1 MIYDSRE
8 LKEIA
13 SRPPAIGN
21 SSATAAIVA
30 FYDIGVE
37 FVVLSKKLFD
47 NTQKMLFSAA
57 THKDAKDVGRTM
69 SAFVNSSYRD
79 VAGNAEAVLEIW
91 RRYFRDALGP
101 DGSPH
106 AGPQAI
112 QTIEAS
118 EAPSRK

>member
-1 MIYDSRE
+1 MIHDSRE

-21 SSATAAIVA
+21 SSADAAIVA

-37 FVVLSKKLFD
+37 SVVLSKKLFD

-101 DGSPH
+101 DGKRALPEPERTP
-106 AGPQAI
+106 ADVMPVKG
-112 QTIEAS
+112 
-118 EAPSRK
+118 